1 VLLLAACSPETV
13 PRPARPPAD
22 YGSLTVKPVTSTSPL
37 VATQLERQIAPK
49 YLDALSTPSFAG
61 LEPLLDEDAHFVFV
75 GDKFDSSGRRAVIA
89 THDKL
94 FGKLAQRK
102 FAARRILITDS
113 TQSVEWTM
121 TAVDTATQK
130 PVGIEGVALMWTKDD
145 GTVSD
150 LHLYY
155 DEARL
160 KAQLGGEPK
169 VLQSLPLAQLPTNPP
184 EIIEQT
190 HSDAEAKHA
199 KIASD
204 WLDNLENNPGK
215 YIAAM
220 TADVEVETQE
230 SDKSMRGA
238 ADTKAYYDRIHHSI
252 GNIDTQLIPPPL
264 AAGDYVEVEY
274 RIVGEMRDKIA
285 FIPRLNTPLVTLYVV
300 DVLQMRG
307 DQIAHVWR
315 YDDPLQIVP

>member
-1 VLLLAACSPETV
+1 VA
-13 PRPARPPAD
+13 RPPRPPAD
-22 YGSLTVKPVTSTSPL
+22 YGSLTIKPVTSTGPL
-37 VATQLERQIAPK
+37 VATQLERQIASK
-49 YLDALSTPSFAG
+49 YLDALSTPGFAG
-61 LEPLLDEDAHFVFV
+61 LEPLLDEDAHFAFV

-89 THDKL
+89 THEKL

-102 FAARRILITDS
+102 FAARRILLTDS
-113 TQSVEWTM
+113 TQSIAWTM
-121 TAVDTATQK
+121 TAVDSATQK
-130 PVGIEGVALMWTKDD
+130 PVGIQGVALVWTKDD

-155 DEARL
+155 DEAVL
-160 KAQLGGEPK
+160 KAQLGGQPQA
-169 VLQSLPLAQLPTNPP
+169 LQSLPLAQLPSGPP
-184 EIIEQT
+184 EVIEQT
-190 HSDAEAKHA
+190 HSEAEAKHA

-215 YIAAM
+215 YVGAM
-220 TADVEVETQE
+220 TADVEVETPE
-230 SDKSMRGA
+230 SDKPMRGA
-238 ADTKAYYDRIHHSI
+238 ADAKAYYDRIHHSI

-264 AAGDYVEVEY
+264 AAGDFVQVEY

-285 FIPRLNTPLVTLYVV
+285 FIPRLNTPLITLYVV

-315 YDDPLQIVP
+315 YEDPLQIVP